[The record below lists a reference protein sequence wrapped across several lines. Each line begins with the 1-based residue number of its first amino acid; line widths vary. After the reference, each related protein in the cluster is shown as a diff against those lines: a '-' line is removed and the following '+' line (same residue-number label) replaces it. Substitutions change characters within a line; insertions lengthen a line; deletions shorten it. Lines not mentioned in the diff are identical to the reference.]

1 MQLLTIGA
9 FARVARLSPKA
20 LRLYDELG
28 LLRPV
33 EVDPASGYRYYS
45 PDQLD
50 RARLVA
56 WLRRLGMP
64 LARIA
69 QVIALPR
76 QAAADAVGAY
86 WQEIEIEISARRELA
101 TTLVDHLS
109 GKDTAMTD
117 ATTTITL
124 RWASACE
131 RGLVRQANQDAVHA
145 DDGLLAVADGF
156 GPAEGPSASEAAIGA
171 LARAGVSAGEVL
183 NALDDALS
191 EAAAAVTAIG
201 PPFGTTLTALVRSGS
216 RLALV
221 HVGDSRAYLL
231 RDGVTHQITT
241 DHTLV
246 QSMVDEGRLTIAEA
260 ASHPQRALLVRALTT
275 EERPDVELREAQV
288 GDRYLLCTDGVHAV
302 LDESVL
308 RESMRE
314 DDPAAVVTRIVE
326 HAHAGGAPDNLACV
340 VADVVATT

>member
-1 MQLLTIGA
+1 VQLLTIGA
-9 FARVARLSPKA
+9 FARAARLSPKA

-33 EVDPASGYRYYS
+33 EVDPVSGYRYYS

-69 QVIALPR
+69 QVIALPG

-86 WQEIEIEISARRELA
+86 WLEVEIEISARRKLA
-101 TTLVDHLS
+101 TALVDHLS

-117 ATTTITL
+117 ETTTL

-131 RGLVRQANQDAVHA
+131 RGLVRQTNQDAVHA
-145 DDGLLAVADGF
+145 DDGVLAVADGF
-156 GPAEGPSASEAAIGA
+156 GPVEAPSASEAAIGA
-171 LARAGVSAGEVL
+171 LARAGVSAGDVL

-201 PPFGTTLTALVRSGS
+201 PPAGTTLTALVRSGS

-246 QSMVDEGRLTIAEA
+246 RSMVDEGRLTIAEA
-260 ASHPQRALLVRALTT
+260 ASHPQRALLVRALNTG
-275 EERPDVELREAQV
+275 ERPDVELREARV

-302 LDESVL
+302 LDDSVL
-308 RESMRE
+308 RELMRE
-314 DDPAAVVTRIVE
+314 DDPGAVVTRIVE
-326 HAHAGGAPDNLACV
+326 HAHAVGAPDNLACV
-340 VADVVATT
+340 VAEVVGTT

>member
-1 MQLLTIGA
+1 VQLLTIGA
-9 FARVARLSPKA
+9 FARAARLSPKA

-33 EVDPASGYRYYS
+33 KVDPASGYRYYS

-50 RARLVA
+50 RAWLVA

-69 QVIALPR
+69 RVVALPR

-86 WQEIEIEISARRELA
+86 WQEVEIEISARRELA
-101 TTLVDHLS
+101 ATLVDHLS
-109 GKDTAMTD
+109 GKDTAMNNG
-117 ATTTITL
+117 TTSITL

-131 RGLVRQANQDAVHA
+131 RGLVRPANQDAVHA

-156 GPAEGPSASEAAIGA
+156 GPAEAPSASEAAIGA
-171 LARAGVSAGEVL
+171 LARAGVPAGEVL

-201 PPFGTTLTALVRSGS
+201 PPSGTTLTALVRAGS

-246 QSMVDEGRLTIAEA
+246 QAMVDDGRLTIAEA
-260 ASHPQRALLVRALTT
+260 ASHPQRALLVRAMNTG
-275 EERPDVELREAQV
+275 ERPDVELREARM
-288 GDRYLLCTDGVHAV
+288 GDRYLLCTDGVHGV
-302 LDESVL
+302 LDDIVL

-314 DDPAAVVTRIVE
+314 QDPDAVVTRIVE
-326 HAHAGGAPDNLACV
+326 HAHAVGAPDNLACV
-340 VADVVATT
+340 VADVVGTT

>member
-1 MQLLTIGA
+1 VQLLTIGA
-9 FARVARLSPKA
+9 FARAARLSPKA

-76 QAAADAVGAY
+76 QAAAEAVGAY
-86 WQEIEIEISARRELA
+86 WQEVEIEISARRELA
-101 TTLVDHLS
+101 TTLVDHLC
-109 GKDTAMTD
+109 GKDTATTD
-117 ATTTITL
+117 ATTTL

-131 RGLVRQANQDAVHA
+131 RGLVRRTNQDAVHA
-145 DDGLLAVADGF
+145 DGGLLAVADGF
-156 GPAEGPSASEAAIGA
+156 GPAEAPSASEAAIGA

-201 PPFGTTLTALVRSGS
+201 PPSGTTLTALVRSGS

-246 QSMVDEGRLTIAEA
+246 RSMVDEGRLTLAEA
-260 ASHPQRALLVRALTT
+260 ASHPQRALLVRALDTG
-275 EERPDVELREAQV
+275 ERPDVELREARV

-302 LDESVL
+302 LDDSVL

-314 DDPAAVVTRIVE
+314 DDPGAVVTRIVE
-326 HAHAGGAPDNLACV
+326 HAHAVGAPDNLACV